1 MQVGSTK
8 PERDTTE
15 LIEQALTAAMMGPEE
30 IDAFVDSLT
39 IPNEVAQFGQA
50 ISSLSL
56 VIQAY
61 VAAWEKTRRDLGI
74 DWD

>member
-30 IDAFVDSLT
+30 INAFVDSLT
-39 IPNEVAQFGQA
+39 
-50 ISSLSL
+50 
-56 VIQAY
+56 
-61 VAAWEKTRRDLGI
+61 
-74 DWD
+74 